1 MPPME
6 RSATTP
12 GAAGPGTVRLTGGGL
27 AAEDIG
33 RVARGA
39 TLELAPEVLERVEA
53 SRAVVERALERDAP
67 VYGLNTGLGSRRDR
81 RVPPED
87 LARYQEQMVWD
98 HAGGVG
104 DPLPDEDV
112 RAIMAARVAG
122 IARGGSGAHP
132 ARSTRSSG
140 C

>member
-1 MPPME
+1 ME

-39 TLELAPEVLERVEA
+39 ILELAPEVLERVEA
-53 SRAVVERALERDAP
+53 SRAVVERALERDVP

-98 HAGGVG
+98 HAGS
-104 DPLPDEDV
+104 
-112 RAIMAARVAG
+112 RAAA
-122 IARGGSGAHP
+122 P
-132 ARSTRSSG
+132 APTPMRSTRSSG